1 MPNFFQR
8 RNRVVTKMNK
18 ARFLWVDDEIDL
30 LKPYIL
36 FLEEKGY
43 LMECANNGR
52 DAIERTKETLFDIIF
67 LDEHMPGLSGLETL
81 NGLHDAAPGIPVV
94 MVTKSEDE
102 GIMNRAIGKKIADYL
117 IKPVRPSQVLL
128 TIKKILDKKTL
139 VSEATT
145 LNYQQTF
152 NQLSKEADQC
162 RSAGDWAALYQKL
175 VYWELELEQAEF
187 PMKELHTLQKTEA
200 NSAFA
205 RFIRKSYPQWMMPEA
220 DRPLMSPALFEE
232 TVFPAIARGEKFFFI
247 LVDNFR
253 LDQWQTVKSLF
264 TDLFICEEEL
274 YFSILPTAT
283 PYARNSIFSGLMP
296 RQIALQFPG
305 VWVDDTE
312 EESKNLH
319 EEALIRAQLERKQL
333 SPLLSYQKINS
344 NLEAEELNKHF
355 PELERN
361 DLHVWVF
368 NFIDTLSHTR
378 TDSKMIRELT
388 ADESAYRS
396 LTKSWFLHSPLY
408 TLLKKIAAQGY
419 RAVLTTD
426 HGSIRVKNGVKILAD
441 KETNTNLRYKAG
453 KNLGY
458 EPRKV
463 FEMLHPENFG
473 LPTPHMSTRYIF
485 ATQNDFFVYPNNY
498 NHHLSYYAQ
507 SFQHGGISM
516 EEMMV
521 PLITLNPK

>member
-1 MPNFFQR
+1 MPNFFQQ

-30 LKPYIL
+30 LRPYIL

-43 LMECANNGR
+43 LMECANNGL
-52 DAIERTKETLFDIIF
+52 DAIEKTRETLFDIIF
-67 LDEHMPGLSGLETL
+67 LDEHMPGLSGLDTL
-81 NGLHDAAPGIPVV
+81 SGLHEAAPGVPVV

-117 IKPVRPSQVLL
+117 IKPVHPSQVLL
-128 TIKKILDKKTL
+128 TIKKILYKKTL
-139 VSEATT
+139 VSEAVAV
-145 LNYQQTF
+145 NYMQVF
-152 NQLSKEADQC
+152 NQLNEEAESC
-162 RSAGDWAALYQKL
+162 HMAGDWAAFYQKL
-175 VYWELELEQAEF
+175 VYWELELEQADS
-187 PMKELHTLQKTEA
+187 PVKELHALQKAEA

-205 RFIRKSYPQWMMPEA
+205 RFIRNIYPQWMIRKEG
-220 DRPLMSPALFEE
+220 RPLMSPALFEE
-232 TVFPAIARGEKFFFI
+232 KVFPVIARGEKLFFI
-247 LVDNFR
+247 LIDNFR
-253 LDQWQTVKSLF
+253 LDQWQAVKSLF
-264 TDLFICEEEL
+264 TDLFICDEEL

-296 RQIALQFPG
+296 RQVASLFPG
-305 VWVDDTE
+305 LWIDDRE
-312 EESKNLH
+312 EEGKNLQ
-319 EEALIRAQLERKQL
+319 EELLLRAQLERKNL
-333 SPLLSYQKINS
+333 FPLLSYRKINS
-344 NLEAEELNKHF
+344 NSEAEELNKHF

-388 ADESAYRS
+388 ADEYAYRS
-396 LTKSWFLHSPLY
+396 LTKSWFLHSPLN
-408 TLLKKIAAQGY
+408 TLLKKIAAKGY
-419 RAVLTTD
+419 RVVLTTD
-426 HGSIRVKNGVKILAD
+426 HGSIRVKKGIKVLAD

-458 EPRKV
+458 EPRKL
-463 FEMLHPENFG
+463 FEMLHPEDFG

-516 EEMMV
+516 EEMMI